1 MKEKGRKKE
10 CTDPDARTTAMENER
25 GREIQRER
33 ETGKEGG
40 RSTCTGKEGERSTC
54 NTVSKETYYSVKRD
68 LLREK
73 YL

>member
-54 NTVSKETYYSVKRD
+54 NTVILPKSTTHQTSY
-68 LLREK
+68 LRVP
-73 YL
+73 